1 MTNEIKD
8 TKEKKLYFLNKLILS
23 AFGET
28 KEIDA
33 TSIQTKVKTL
43 EKSVPK
49 DFIQAFDKKL
59 ESVQINNKEINNSV
73 FFLFI
78 FYH

>member
-28 KEIDA
+28 KEIDT

-43 EKSVPK
+43 ENQFQKTLYKHLTKNLSLYK
-49 DFIQAFDKKL
+49 LIIKKL
-59 ESVQINNKEINNSV
+59 LNQKRIRIC
-73 FFLFI
+73 
-78 FYH
+78 